1 MRFLSVAER
10 EMRAASRRSVTYFT
24 RWLTGLVFLGLLIW
38 LLWVMDGFRNRRV
51 GPELLEVFSILI
63 FFYSLILGT
72 ARTADCLSVERR
84 EGTLGLLFLTNL
96 NSAEIVLGKLC
107 SHALATTYGLL
118 AIFPILALP
127 LLMGGITFDDFGRM
141 VLALLNAVLCA
152 LATGLAASVL
162 FTRQFPAVAFATGMA
177 TLWGAGLLGV
187 AAIVHSGKGSKALV
201 ELLAVGCP
209 FYSLLVA
216 DGRRMFGS
224 NYYWQSLATVAAMS
238 LACIGWVTWRLARS
252 WRDRPQVTRAE
263 LRWQFWRRWRW
274 LDAAG
279 RARFRQRLLDI
290 NPFYWLA
297 GRKLVSAP
305 VFMLVAFVV
314 VVITA
319 YVTTP
324 YFAREMGTQSHAPM
338 LGSMVAWVCTAMAL
352 HALVLYYAAMIASQR
367 LAEDKQ
373 AGVLEMIL
381 CTPTT
386 ERSISR
392 GLWLAFARRMVFPAG
407 VAILAHCFF
416 LWQCMILATMHPPG
430 KMPPGVTSGEYFWAV
445 LWNTPVRGYALDW
458 SFVFLIQI
466 VLLLLVVAPVVWGTL
481 GWVGRWLGLRM
492 KHPGFAPMLSLA
504 LVFGPPI
511 LVFSLICYVFDETGL
526 TRMPERKYLP
536 LLMWVALG
544 VGLVHCAILC
554 RWAAGCLR
562 RDFRVVVTS
571 RFQPPASRPWWRP
584 SWRGIGRFM
593 VRVGATAAALIL
605 LVLAFYGYQNWR
617 SQREWKQFQTE
628 RAQRGE
634 AQDFPLA
641 QPPPVAAAENLA
653 QHPAFQRLSQS
664 TVKQLLPRMNELDL
678 VFQRYT
684 GDALVVWPQR
694 MSMPLS
700 RVAIWFKPGRTFGVR
715 TNNAEVAPELLENLA
730 GHRDLLRELAVA
742 ARRSSFQITTNVTPV
757 EVIRSVR
764 PETTTFERMQF
775 LFVLRAAAAVEVGDT
790 AMAAEDVV
798 TSLKLAHLARQT
810 ADARASIR
818 QQVLLLRSFQPFWEG
833 LRQHRWNDAQLTEF
847 QRELAR
853 FDLFADHTNA
863 IHRVVSAYA
872 QIWQKFPRDPEGD
885 WAVPEPEGGFL
896 RESNWAWQPRSWWYD
911 RCRQIYDEGQSAI
924 SRVNFTN
931 GTVHVETEWN
941 VLEGLPVGNDIEIL
955 LEPYYWG
962 QSKSTILASAQTALQ
977 QARLAAAL
985 ERHWLTARSYPNK
998 LEELVPEH
1006 LERVPSDVVS
1016 GRPMLY
1022 ERLTPDH
1029 YVLRSVGPDGEDDRK
1044 SKSADDWL
1052 WAYPT
1057 NATPAVVAPAQ

>member
-1 MRFLSVAER
+1 
-10 EMRAASRRSVTYFT
+10 MRAASRRNVTYLT
-24 RWLTGLVFLGLLIW
+24 RWLTGVVFLGLLIW

-152 LATGLAASVL
+152 LATGLVASVL
-162 FTRQFPAVAFATGMA
+162 FIRQFPAVAFATGMA

-187 AAIVHSGKGSKALV
+187 AAIVHSGKGSKVLV

-216 DGRRMFGS
+216 DGRRMFGG
-224 NYYWQSLATVAAMS
+224 NYYWQSLVMVAAMS

-252 WRDRPQVTRAE
+252 WRDCPQVTRAE

-338 LGSMVAWVCTAMAL
+338 LGSMVAWVCTAMGL

-373 AGVLEMIL
+373 AGALEMIL

-392 GLWLAFARRMVFPAG
+392 GLWLAFARRMVFPAS

-445 LWNTPVRGYALDW
+445 LWNTPVRGHALDW
-458 SFVFLIQI
+458 SFMFLIQI

-492 KHPGFAPMLSLA
+492 KHPGFAPMLALA
-504 LVFGPPI
+504 LVFVPPI
-511 LVFSLICYVFDETGL
+511 LAFSLICYVFDETGL

-544 VGLVHCAILC
+544 VGLVHCAILH

-562 RDFRVVVTS
+562 RDFRAVVTS
-571 RFQPPASRPWWRP
+571 RFQPPVARRWWRP
-584 SWRGIGRFM
+584 GWRSIGKFVLRA
-593 VRVGATAAALIL
+593 GATAAVLTL
-605 LVLAFYGYQNWR
+605 LVAGYYGYQNWR
-617 SQREWKQFQTE
+617 SQRQWEQFQAE
-628 RAQRGE
+628 RANRGE
-634 AQDFPLA
+634 AKDFALA
-641 QPPPVAAAENLA
+641 QPVAVVAVENLA
-653 QHPAFQRLSQS
+653 QHPEFQRLTRITSRPLKNLWPHMS
-664 TVKQLLPRMNELDL
+664 ELDAA
-678 VFQRYT
+678 FQPYT
-684 GDALVVWPQR
+684 GDSLIQWPQR
-694 MSMPLS
+694 GSMPLS
-700 RVAIWFKPGRTFGVR
+700 RVAGWFKPARSFGAL
-715 TNNAEVAPELLENLA
+715 TNNAHVARFLLE
-730 GHRDLLRELAVA
+730 DLVVHEDTLRELALA
-742 ARRSSFQITTNVTPV
+742 ARRPFFQISTNVDALT
-757 EVIRSVR
+757 VIRSVR
-764 PETTTFERMQF
+764 PETTAFERMQF
-775 LFVLRAAAAVEVGDT
+775 LFVLRATAAVEVGDT
-790 AMAAEDVV
+790 TMAAEDLV
-798 TSLKLAHLARQT
+798 TSLKWARLARQT

-833 LRQHRWNDAQLTEF
+833 LRQHRWNDAQLAEF
-847 QRELAR
+847 QREFAR
-853 FDLFADHTNA
+853 FDLLADHTNA
-863 IHRVVSAYA
+863 IHRIVSAYA

-911 RCRQIYDEGQSAI
+911 RCRQIYEVGQSAI

-931 GTVHVETEWN
+931 GTVRVEHEWDL
-941 VLEGLPVGNDIEIL
+941 LEGLPVGNDAEIL

-962 QSKSTILASAQTALQ
+962 QPRSTILASAQTALH

-985 ERHWLTARSYPNK
+985 EQHWLASENYPNK
-998 LEELVPEH
+998 LDELVPGY
-1006 LERVPSDVVS
+1006 LERVLSDVVS

-1044 SKSADDWL
+1044 IKASDDWL

-1057 NATPAVVAPAQ
+1057 NTTPAVVAPAP